1 MRLVVHPLGVWA
13 LVSRVV
19 TLDPLWAKV
28 AVIEAALPAA
38 ATVFVVA
45 QRYEIYVEE
54 ASSVVLFSTRLS
66 VVSVSLLLAF
76 MTAG

>member
-1 MRLVVHPLGVWA
+1 MFA
-13 LVSRVV
+13 LVFS
-19 TLDPLWAKV
+19 D
-28 AVIEAALPAA
+28 
-38 ATVFVVA
+38 
-45 QRYEIYVEE
+45 EIYVEE